1 VAKRK
6 QPKKRGRPPKIV
18 ADDKTIATITGL
30 AQIQCTQEEAAA
42 VLGVHR
48 DTFGDFL
55 RRDKKGREA
64 WENGLLRG
72 KASLR
77 RTQFRLAE
85 TNAGMAIFLG
95 KNMLGQRDQIE
106 HSGEAAILKPTIN
119 ITIGTNEQP
128 GLGGVAPAF
137 APQAGPSIRH

>member
-1 VAKRK
+1 M
-6 QPKKRGRPPKIV
+6 GRPPKIV
-18 ADDKTIATITGL
+18 SDDRTLQQITGL

-55 RRDKKGREA
+55 RRDKKAADA
-64 WENGLLRG
+64 WEMGQLRG

-77 RTQFRLAE
+77 RTQFKLAE

-95 KNMLGQRDQIE
+95 KNLLGQRDQAAVE
-106 HSGEAAILKPTIN
+106 HSGKLDVNLTEVRGAIESKLARIAAAAAAK
-119 ITIGTNEQP
+119 
-128 GLGGVAPAF
+128 GVSAKS
-137 APQAGPSIRH
+137 GR

>member
-1 VAKRK
+1 MAKKK
-6 QPKKRGRPPKIV
+6 QPKKLGRPPKIV
-18 ADDKTIATITGL
+18 SDDKTIATITGL
-30 AQIQCTQEEAAA
+30 AQIQCTLEEAAA

-55 RRDKKGREA
+55 RKDKKGREA
-64 WENGLLRG
+64 WEMGGLRG

-95 KNMLGQRDQIE
+95 KNLLGQRDQIVQE
-106 HSGEAAILKPTIN
+106 HTGKVDINLDEVRGAIASKLGRIAAAIEAN
-119 ITIGTNEQP
+119 
-128 GLGGVAPAF
+128 GVSK
-137 APQAGPSIRH
+137 QAH

>member
-1 VAKRK
+1 M
-6 QPKKRGRPPKIV
+6 GRPPKLV
-18 ADDKTIATITGL
+18 SDDRTLQQITGL

-55 RRDKKGREA
+55 RKDKKALDA
-64 WENGLLRG
+64 WEMGQLRG

-85 TNAGMAIFLG
+85 SNAGMAIFLG
-95 KNMLGQRDQIE
+95 KNLLGQRDQAALEHTGKIDVNLNEVRGAIE
-106 HSGEAAILKPTIN
+106 GKLARIAAAAATKGVPAKSG
-119 ITIGTNEQP
+119 
-128 GLGGVAPAF
+128 
-137 APQAGPSIRH
+137 R